1 MDVFALTMRLK
12 EEGAAQVKAA
22 IDKMERSFD
31 GATGK
36 AKAYDMTIGSLKD
49 TMSGFVSAMA
59 LGAVLGKVITE
70 TTDAEF
76 AAAQLNAA
84 LKSTAGVAGQSA
96 ESLNA
101 HAQALSYVSRFDDDA
116 ITGAQALLLT
126 FTKIGGDTFPKAT
139 EAVLNVAQAMGTD
152 LKSAAIQVGKALN
165 DPILGVSALARSG
178 IQFTDAQKDV
188 IAKLVETNKLAEAQA
203 VILAEL
209 NTQFSGSAAA
219 AANTFGG
226 ALAQLNNELGN
237 LLTLSNSSSGAA
249 TAFVQLITNAVIG
262 LNTVLTRLGELL
274 PSADSKLGSFVK
286 TLAGFSSSNNLLFV
300 LSSLGVATKGAA
312 AATPTSG
319 AKSGGAFTS
328 ALEGVFAASE
338 QLKLELPKLAKLK
351 ALMLKEVSD
360 IGIPFMSQQALPMM
374 TPTIEFAP
382 VLKVSPE
389 ADAATRSTLAQYG
402 ADVLLEWGSMID
414 SLGDQMATTLADSIG
429 SAFEAAFATGRIS
442 EGFRVLGQS
451 MLSGLGSM
459 LQMFGTKALVASKLM
474 ATLLESFKSL
484 NPYVAVGAA
493 IGLIALGG
501 ALKGAASAAFGGGGG
516 GSSMAAVSGFSG
528 GGSTGATRLPGL
540 TFGPTASATAGQLRA
555 AAPVNV
561 TIIGPN
567 DPTAQ
572 RQIQE
577 LMMNAQRRGNV

>member
-22 IDKMERSFD
+22 IDKLERSFD

-59 LGAVLGKVITE
+59 LGAVLGKVIAE

-203 VILAEL
+203 IILAEL

-226 ALAQLNNELGN
+226 AIAQLNNELGN

-262 LNTVLTRLGELL
+262 LNTALTRLGELL

-286 TLAGFSSSNNLLFV
+286 TLASFAASNNLLFV
-300 LSSLGVATKGAA
+300 LSSLGAATKGAA

-319 AKSGGAFTS
+319 AKGGGVFTS

-351 ALMLKEVSD
+351 ALVLKEVSD
-360 IGIPFMSQQALPMM
+360 IGIPFMGQQALPMM
-374 TPTIEFAP
+374 TPTIDFAP

-402 ADVLLEWGSMID
+402 ADVLLEWGAMID

-429 SAFEAAFATGRIS
+429 SAFEAAFATGRIG
-442 EGFRVLGQS
+442 EGFRALGQS

-459 LQMFGTKALVASKLM
+459 LQSFGTQALVASKLM
-474 ATLLESFKSL
+474 ASIFEAFKTG
-484 NPYVAVGAA
+484 NPYVAIPAA
-493 IGLIALGG
+493 IALIALGG
-501 ALKGAASAAFGGGGG
+501 ALKGAAKSAFGGGGG

-528 GGSTGATRLPGL
+528 GGSTGTTRLPGL

-555 AAPVNV
+555 MAPVNV

-567 DPTAQ
+567 DPSAQ
-572 RQIQE
+572 RQMQE
-577 LMMNAQRRGNV
+577 LIANAQRRGNV

>member
-22 IDKMERSFD
+22 IDKLERSFD

-203 VILAEL
+203 IILAEL

-262 LNTVLTRLGELL
+262 LNTALTRLGELL
-274 PSADSKLGSFVK
+274 PSADSKLGSLVK
-286 TLAGFSSSNNLLFV
+286 TLASFAASNNLLFV
-300 LSSLGVATKGAA
+300 LSSLGAATKGAA

-319 AKSGGAFTS
+319 TKGGGAFTS

-351 ALMLKEVSD
+351 ALVLKEVSD
-360 IGIPFMSQQALPMM
+360 IGIPFMGQQALPMM
-374 TPTIEFAP
+374 TPTIDFAP
-382 VLKVSPE
+382 VLKVAPE

-402 ADVLLEWGSMID
+402 ADVLLEWGAMID
-414 SLGDQMATTLADSIG
+414 SLENQMATTLADSIG

-501 ALKGAASAAFGGGGG
+501 ALKGVASAAFGGGGG

-528 GGSTGATRLPGL
+528 GGSTGTTRLPGL

-555 AAPVNV
+555 MAPVNV

-567 DPTAQ
+567 DPSAQ
-572 RQIQE
+572 RQMQE
-577 LMMNAQRRGNV
+577 LIANAQRRGNV

>member
-22 IDKMERSFD
+22 IDKLERSFD

-70 TTDAEF
+70 TVDAEYEM
-76 AAAQLNAA
+76 AQLNAV

-96 ESLNA
+96 DALA
-101 HAQALSYVSRFDDDA
+101 QHALALSYVSRFDDGA
-116 ITGAQALLLT
+116 IISAQSLLLT
-126 FTKIGGDTFPKAT
+126 FTKIGGETFPQAT
-139 EAVLNVAQAMGTD
+139 QAVLDVAQAMGTD

-178 IQFTDAQKDV
+178 IQFTEAQKDV
-188 IAKLVETNKLAEAQA
+188 IAKLVETNKVAKAQA
-203 VILAEL
+203 IILQEL
-209 NTQFSGSAAA
+209 NTQFGGSAAA

-226 ALAQLNNELGN
+226 AIAQLNKEINN
-237 LLTLSNSSSGAA
+237 LLTLSSSSSGAA

-262 LNTVLTRLGELL
+262 LNAALTRLGELL

-286 TLAGFSSSNNLLFV
+286 TLAGFAASNNLLFV

-312 AATPTSG
+312 AAAPTSG
-319 AKSGGAFTS
+319 AKGGGAFTS

-351 ALMLKEVSD
+351 ELVLKEVSD
-360 IGIPFMSQQALPMM
+360 IGIPFMGQQALPMM
-374 TPTIEFAP
+374 TPTIDFAP
-382 VLKVSPE
+382 VLKVAPE
-389 ADAATRSTLAQYG
+389 ADASTRSTLAQYG
-402 ADVLLEWGSMID
+402 ADVLLEWGAMID

-442 EGFRVLGQS
+442 DGFRALGQS

-474 ATLLESFKSL
+474 ATLLESFKNL

-528 GGSTGATRLPGL
+528 GGSTGTTRLPGL

-567 DPTAQ
+567 DPSAQ
-572 RQIQE
+572 RQMQE
-577 LMMNAQRRGNV
+577 LIANAQRRGNV

>member
-165 DPILGVSALARSG
+165 DPILGVSALTRSG

>member
-22 IDKMERSFD
+22 IDKLERSFD

-59 LGAVLGKVITE
+59 LGTVLSKVITE

-76 AAAQLNAA
+76 AAAQLNAT
-84 LKSTAGVAGQSA
+84 LKSTGNVAGLSA
-96 ESLNA
+96 EALNA
-101 HAQALSYVSRFDDDA
+101 HAQALSYVSKFDDDA
-116 ITGAQALLLT
+116 ITGAQALLGT
-126 FTKIGGDTFPKAT
+126 FYKIGAETFPQAT
-139 EAVLNVAQAMGTD
+139 QAVLDLATKMDGD
-152 LKSAAIQVGKALN
+152 LKGAALQVGKALQE
-165 DPILGVSALARSG
+165 PIIGVSALARAGVTFSE
-178 IQFTDAQKDV
+178 QQKDV
-188 IAKLVETNKLAEAQA
+188 IKNLVETNKLAEAQSI
-203 VILAEL
+203 ILDEL
-209 NTQFSGSAAA
+209 SKNVGGSAAA

-226 ALAQLNNELGN
+226 AIAQLNNELGN
-237 LLTLSNSSSGAA
+237 LLTLSTDNSSA
-249 TAFVQLITNAVIG
+249 TVKLINLLTNAIIG
-262 LNTVLTRLGELL
+262 LNVALTNLGKLI
-274 PSADSKLGSFVK
+274 PSADSKLGKLFN
-286 TLAGFSSSNNLLFV
+286 TLAPLAGSNNILFV
-300 LSSLGVATKGAA
+300 LASLGQAQKNAA
-312 AATPTSG
+312 AAAPTSG
-319 AKSGGAFTS
+319 AKGGGAFTS
-328 ALEGVFAASE
+328 VLDGVFAASE

-351 ALMLKEVSD
+351 ALVLKEVSD
-360 IGIPFMSQQALPMM
+360 IGTPFMQRQALPMM
-374 TPTIEFAP
+374 TPTIDFAP
-382 VLKVSPE
+382 VLKVAPE

-402 ADVLLEWGSMID
+402 ADVLLEWGAMID
-414 SLGDQMATTLADSIG
+414 SLENQMATTLADSIG
-429 SAFEAAFATGRIS
+429 SAFESAFATGRIS

-501 ALKGAASAAFGGGGG
+501 ALKGVASAAFGGGG
-516 GSSMAAVSGFSG
+516 AAPPLSASAI
-528 GGSTGATRLPGL
+528 GGSTVTTRLPGL

-572 RQIQE
+572 RQMQE